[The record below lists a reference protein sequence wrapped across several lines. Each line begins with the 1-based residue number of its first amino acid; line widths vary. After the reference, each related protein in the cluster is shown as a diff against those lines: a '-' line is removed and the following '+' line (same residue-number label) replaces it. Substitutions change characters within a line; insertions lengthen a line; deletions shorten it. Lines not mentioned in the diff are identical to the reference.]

1 MEELF
6 NLGQESP
13 EHTDIS
19 LCIFP
24 HLQEFLAVDLRWGAP
39 RLELLNTFETF
50 GGPFFQQIEQGFS
63 KTLREPNAHLFA
75 HLLDLPLRVEELVRE
90 AGMISIMD
98 TLGHTEKESDEFP
111 TVAVFII
118 SGAALSMDSQ
128 QVALAFKHLL
138 GEGAEPAFVQECSDK
153 LHGLMAQEREV
164 VKRIDQQELREA
176 LEDQSPNFFTIWER
190 RN

>member
-6 NLGQESP
+6 DLGQESL

-39 RLELLNTFETF
+39 RVRLLNTSETF
-50 GGPFFQQIEQGFS
+50 GGSFFQQVEQGFS
-63 KTLREPNAHLFA
+63 KTLREPTAHLFA
-75 HLLDLPLRVEELVRE
+75 HLLDLPLRVEELVRD
-90 AGMISIMD
+90 AGMTAIMD
-98 TLGHTEKESDEFP
+98 TLGHTEKETDEFP

-118 SGAALSMDSQ
+118 SGGALSMDSD
-128 QVALAFKHLL
+128 QVALAFRHLL
-138 GEGAEPAFVQECSDK
+138 GECAEPAFLQECSER
-153 LHGLMAQEREV
+153 LHGLMAQERDV

-176 LEDQSPNFFTIWER
+176 LEEQSPNYFTLWER